1 MLRLE
6 NEEGKESCSSMENLT
21 SLGVVQNRCVL
32 SANNFKSPP
41 PEISA
46 ALQALSGKWTLI
58 ILCQLAKGMARFSE
72 LKKSIPGITQH
83 MLTTSLRELEANDL
97 VQRTIYAEVPPRVEY
112 QLTQHGR
119 SLKPL
124 IEALADWGRRHM
136 EHRNMRNSTKHPSQK

>member
-1 MLRLE
+1 MLRLK
-6 NEEGKESCSSMENLT
+6 NEEGRESWSSMENRT
-21 SLGVVQNRCVL
+21 SRSTSENHCVL
-32 SANNFKSPP
+32 SANNFDSPP

-46 ALQALSGKWTLI
+46 ALEVLSGKWILM
-58 ILCQLAKGMARFSE
+58 ILCQLAKGTARFSR

-83 MLTTSLRELEANDL
+83 MLTTSLRELEENDL

-124 IEALADWGRRHM
+124 IEALADWGRHHM
-136 EHRNMRNSTKHPSQK
+136 DHRKTRDSKTQPIQR